1 MAQNLITKKGLCR
14 LCLQNKELRVSHL
27 VPKFFYN
34 QLKKKSI
41 TGMMRDNINPNVP
54 TQDGY
59 KIYFLCAS
67 CKERVLQFVN
77 DLYTEVNQE
86 TLKGE
91 FSEGAELVKILSEKF
106 DRLDGIELQDG
117 SEVPTNCK
125 DYSGKN
131 NTTNKASCNT

>member
-91 FSEGAELVKILSEKF
+91 FSEGAELVKILS
-106 DRLDGIELQDG
+106 
-117 SEVPTNCK
+117 
-125 DYSGKN
+125 
-131 NTTNKASCNT
+131 